1 MTTVGESTPLTIT
14 YLPNEILATIFEQLP
29 STTLCNISCVARR
42 FNAVAEWIIYSSISI
57 SEMTSDSYP
66 SPIRTA
72 QCCESLLRRPHL
84 WDSLKRFHI
93 RWLADHSAF
102 SSHTSTAPFD
112 YVCQYIRNVL
122 SRTLALES
130 LDLSLGPAN
139 LRAATFY
146 RAGSMHAVERSLLGC
161 SLPQLRYCSLGADGR
176 HPYTSI
182 LSGFLTTSP
191 LIQHLRLT
199 DLSTP
204 LSLPLSALPSLYN
217 FRGSAVTSA
226 SLLPGRP
233 VSSLSLVGQD
243 SEITR
248 DNLPEMT
255 RTTVTLHTLDLSGM
269 SVRLMLLNHISKYL
283 PHLHVLRIKL
293 SLSHTLHYATSGLGL
308 LVGLT
313 AVLSAFSLLRH
324 LDLSTTYLARPG
336 GGSISDEADLC
347 KQWGR
352 PCPLLS
358 YIIFPS
364 RREWTRGEDGGK
376 WVSTEG

>member
-1 MTTVGESTPLTIT
+1 MTTVAGSAALTLSH
-14 YLPNEILATIFEQLP
+14 LPNEILVTIFEQLP

-42 FNAVAEWIIYSSISI
+42 FNALAEWIIYSSITI

-102 SSHTSTAPFD
+102 SHTSTAPFD

-161 SLPQLRYCSLGADGR
+161 NLPQLRYCCLGADGR

-204 LSLPLSALPSLYN
+204 LTLAPSALPILYN

-293 SLSHTLHYATSGLGL
+293 SLSHTLHYATSGLVSTL
-308 LVGLT
+308 PTLPPFPSLCA
-313 AVLSAFSLLRH
+313 AVM
-324 LDLSTTYLARPG
+324 PCQ
-336 GGSISDEADLC
+336 SISWSWSEVYSNRTNLI
-347 KQWGR
+347 
-352 PCPLLS
+352 P
-358 YIIFPS
+358 
-364 RREWTRGEDGGK
+364 
-376 WVSTEG
+376 